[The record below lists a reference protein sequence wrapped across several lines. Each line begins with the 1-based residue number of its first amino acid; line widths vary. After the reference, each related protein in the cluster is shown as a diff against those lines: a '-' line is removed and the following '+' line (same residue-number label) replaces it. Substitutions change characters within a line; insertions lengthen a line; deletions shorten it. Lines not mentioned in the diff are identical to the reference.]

1 MNLKQGDKLKKE
13 LCILYKL
20 YKFSIDELLQYKALN
35 YSEIDLSV
43 DQIKETIKEE
53 VDPKYFLFVG
63 EKFDSLYSL
72 SNRYFINLESKYLG
86 NDFIE
91 KIKRYQINRLDNIHI
106 YINKYFRKV
115 FIDTN
120 INKFLKNEPIIIN
133 HLYIKKVNN
142 DYILD
147 FESSGLDMLSK
158 HINGSNGG
166 KNNNGIDS
174 FLFSG
179 IELENHIL
187 KNLPKGSTV
196 NKVIKDLNLSL
207 KHIKVEIPYVYFGQ
221 DIRTL
226 SFQFNLSQTNQ
237 KKTIYKGKNI
247 EGKYGY
253 KRGEMTELI
262 SKLKNTYTFDS
273 NMFRK
278 SYGEEKSPFDLT
290 RYENDILDFL
300 VTSVVDY
307 PFHITDK
314 KRNDDKS
321 INKVYKDLTNNEFLK
336 YTNNQVEKINSLPNN
351 ELKKNLTNDDT
362 YDYIEEFT
370 SRNQPKLQTQLS
382 KFFNKVDE
390 VNYYEANLLYSRLA
404 QKIDEVLVDYDIE
417 KTNYDIEYKAFN
429 EASHTYSIEYLDFV
443 SDYYKYIQ
451 NVFFSSNDESKEE
464 IANRPYKM
472 SFIEVYE
479 RVKFLDNIKKT
490 KIVSKNNIEEYPLY
504 KYYAID
510 KYAKAEATIND
521 IMVKNILNIPKS
533 IYRKKDDE
541 ITKMRKDK
549 KYSKT
554 EIEEKPVENDKSL
567 KYDEDTKVKGNSND
581 YNQLKSREYYE
592 NLLYSERL
600 KYELKTAGEMKNIKE
615 KVNLLYQETIKSIE
629 DLAFYILSEYLSI
642 SEYNESKFLTNTSL
656 ADNNNI
662 SELKDI
668 YFKANPLYQFSKE
681 HKAERDSE
689 FIPLLSLL
697 DKVIKQLN
705 SYFDKYKDNYD
716 IHHKLMDENVAN
728 QLINANSYKGDN
740 LLVEQ
745 AIEAITSMKLREDL
759 YKYHKK
765 TQNQIKE

>member
-1 MNLKQGDKLKKE
+1 MDLEPDEKLKKE
-13 LCILYKL
+13 LCILYKDYEL
-20 YKFSIDELLQYKALN
+20 SMDQLLQHKALN
-35 YSEIDLSV
+35 YSEIDLS
-43 DQIKETIKEE
+43 KEE
-53 VDPKYFLFVG
+53 IQEAITKEIDPIYTLAVVD
-63 EKFDSLYSL
+63 KFDRLYSL
-72 SNRYFINLESKYLG
+72 SNRYFININAKYLG
-86 NDFIE
+86 NDFMK
-91 KIKRYQINRLDNIHI
+91 KIKKYQINRLYNIHI
-106 YINKYFRKV
+106 YIEKYFRKV
-115 FIDTN
+115 FIYTSTHD
-120 INKFLKNEPIIIN
+120 FLKNEPTCIEN
-133 HLYIKKVNN
+133 LCIKKEKNN
-142 DYILD
+142 YILD
-147 FESSGLDMLSK
+147 FKSRGIDNLTKQIIGDNVK
-158 HINGSNGG
+158 G
-166 KNNNGIDS
+166 KNKILDT
-174 FLFSG
+174 FLFSE
-179 IELENHIL
+179 IEIQNIVN
-187 KNLPKGSTV
+187 KNVSKDITV
-196 NKVIKDLNLSL
+196 DKVIKDLNLSL
-207 KHIKVEIPYVYFGQ
+207 KHIKVEVPYIYFGQ
-221 DIRTL
+221 DISQT
-226 SFQFNLSQTNQ
+226 SFQFKLSQTSQ

-253 KRGEMTELI
+253 KRNEMTERI
-262 SKLKNTYTFDS
+262 SKLKNTYTFDP

-278 SYGEEKSPFDLT
+278 SYGEEKAQFDLT

-307 PFHITDK
+307 PFHNTPK
-314 KRNDDKS
+314 KRNDEKS
-321 INKVYKDLTNNEFLK
+321 INKVYNDLSNNEFLK
-336 YTNNQVEKINSLPNN
+336 YTNNQVEKISSLPNN

-362 YDYIEEFT
+362 YKYIEEFT
-370 SRNQPKLQTQLS
+370 NRNQPKLQAGLS

-390 VNYYEANLLYSRLA
+390 VNYYESNLLYSRLS
-404 QKIDEVLVDYDIE
+404 QKIDEVLVEYDIE
-417 KTNYDIEYKAFN
+417 KTNYDFEYKAFN
-429 EASHTYSIEYLDFV
+429 EAPHTYSIEYLDFV

-451 NVFFSSNDESKEE
+451 NVFFSSNDESNEE

-490 KIVSKNNIEEYPLY
+490 KISTSIGKQEYPIY
-504 KYYAID
+504 KYHAID

-541 ITKMRKDK
+541 IAKMIKDK
-549 KYSKT
+549 KHSKT

-567 KYDEDTKVKGNSND
+567 KYDEDIKVKGNSND

-600 KYELKTAGEMKNIKE
+600 KYELRTVGEMKNIKE
-615 KVNLLYQETIKSIE
+615 KVNLLYRETIKSIE

-662 SELKDI
+662 SELKNI
-668 YFKANPLYQFSKE
+668 YFKANPLYQFSEE
-681 HKAERDSE
+681 HKIERDSE

-728 QLINANSYKGDN
+728 QLINANSYKGNN

-759 YKYHKK
+759 YKYHIK

>member
-1 MNLKQGDKLKKE
+1 MNLKQDEKLKKE
-13 LCILYKL
+13 LCILYRL
-20 YKFSIDELLQYKALN
+20 YKFSVFELLQYKALN

-43 DQIKETIKEE
+43 DQIKEAIKEE
-53 VDPKYFLFVG
+53 IDPKYFLFVG

-91 KIKRYQINRLDNIHI
+91 KIKRYQINRLDNIQI

-115 FIDTN
+115 FIATN
-120 INKFLKNEPIIIN
+120 INKFLKNEPIIIK

-174 FLFSG
+174 FLFSE

-207 KHIKVEIPYVYFGQ
+207 KHVKVEVPYIYFGQ
-221 DIRTL
+221 DMSQT
-226 SFQFNLSQTNQ
+226 SFQFKLSQTNQ

-253 KRGEMTELI
+253 KRNEMTERI
-262 SKLKNTYTFDS
+262 SKLKNTYTFDP

-278 SYGEEKSPFDLT
+278 SYGEEKAQFDLT

-307 PFHITDK
+307 PFPNTPK
-314 KRNDDKS
+314 KRNDEKS
-321 INKVYKDLTNNEFLK
+321 INKVYKDLSNNEFLK

-362 YDYIEEFT
+362 YKYIEEFT
-370 SRNQPKLQTQLS
+370 NRNQPKLQAQLS

-404 QKIDEVLVDYDIE
+404 QKIDEVLVEYDIE
-417 KTNYDIEYKAFN
+417 KINYDFEDKTFN
-429 EASHTYSIEYLDFV
+429 EAPHIYSIEYLDFV

-451 NVFFSSNDESKEE
+451 NVFFSSNDESNEE

-490 KIVSKNNIEEYPLY
+490 KIGSKNNMEEYPVY
-504 KYYAID
+504 KYHAID

-554 EIEEKPVENDKSL
+554 EIEEKLLKNDKSL

-581 YNQLKSREYYE
+581 YNQLNSREYYE

-600 KYELKTAGEMKNIKE
+600 KYELKTVDEMKDINE
-615 KVNLLYQETIKSIE
+615 KINLLYRETIKSIE

-642 SEYNESKFLTNTSL
+642 SEYNDSKFLTNICLT
-656 ADNNNI
+656 DNKSI
-662 SELKDI
+662 SELKEI
-668 YFKANPLYQFSKE
+668 YFKANPLYQFSEE
-681 HKAERDSE
+681 HKVERDSE

-705 SYFDKYKDNYD
+705 SYFDKYKNNYN
-716 IHHKLMDENVAN
+716 IQHKLMDENVAN
-728 QLINANSYKGDN
+728 QLINANSYKGNN

-759 YKYHKK
+759 YKYHIK

>member
-1 MNLKQGDKLKKE
+1 MNLKQDEKLKKE
-13 LCILYKL
+13 LCILYRL
-20 YKFSIDELLQYKALN
+20 YKFSVFELLQYKALN

-43 DQIKETIKEE
+43 DQIKEAIKEE
-53 VDPKYFLFVG
+53 IDPKYFLFVG

-72 SNRYFINLESKYLG
+72 SNRYFINLESKNLG
-86 NDFIE
+86 NDFID
-91 KIKRYQINRLDNIHI
+91 KVKRYQISHLENIHI
-106 YINKYFRKV
+106 YIDKYFRKV
-115 FIDTN
+115 FMDPNTH
-120 INKFLKNEPIIIN
+120 KFLKNEPIIIK
-133 HLYIKKVNN
+133 HMYIKKKNN
-142 DYILD
+142 NYILE
-147 FESSGLDMLSK
+147 FESNGLDALSK
-158 HINGSNGG
+158 QITGNKGG
-166 KNNNGIDS
+166 KNNNVIDS
-174 FLFSG
+174 LLFSE
-179 IELENHIL
+179 IELQNIVN
-187 KNLPKGSTV
+187 KNVSKGITI

-207 KHIKVEIPYVYFGQ
+207 KHVKVEVPYIYFGQ
-221 DIRTL
+221 DISQT
-226 SFQFNLSQTNQ
+226 SFQFKLSQTSQ

-253 KRGEMTELI
+253 KRDEMTQRIL
-262 SKLKNTYTFDS
+262 KLKNTYTFDP
-273 NMFRK
+273 NMFRN
-278 SYGEEKSPFDLT
+278 SYGEEKAQFDLT

-307 PFHITDK
+307 PFPNTPK
-314 KRNDDKS
+314 KRNDEKS
-321 INKVYKDLTNNEFLK
+321 INKVYNDLSNNEFLK
-336 YTNNQVEKINSLPNN
+336 YTNNQVEKISSLPNN

-362 YDYIEEFT
+362 YKYIEELT
-370 SRNQPKLQTQLS
+370 NRNQPKLQAQLS

-443 SDYYKYIQ
+443 SEYYKYIQ
-451 NVFFSSNDESKEE
+451 KAFFSANDENNED
-464 IANRPYKM
+464 IANRPSKM
-472 SFIEVYE
+472 SFIETYE

-490 KIVSKNNIEEYPLY
+490 KIVSKNNKEEYPLY
-504 KYYAID
+504 KYHAID

-541 ITKMRKDK
+541 ITKMIKDK
-549 KYSKT
+549 KHSKT
-554 EIEEKPVENDKSL
+554 EIEEKPIENDKSL

-615 KVNLLYQETIKSIE
+615 KINLLYRETIKSIE

-656 ADNNNI
+656 AENNNI

-668 YFKANPLYQFSKE
+668 YFKANPLYQFSEE
-681 HKAERDSE
+681 HKVERDSE

-705 SYFDKYKDNYD
+705 SYFDKYKENYD

-728 QLINANSYKGDN
+728 QLINANSYKGNN

-759 YKYHKK
+759 YKYHIK
-765 TQNQIKE
+765 TQNQIQE

>member
-1 MNLKQGDKLKKE
+1 MNLKQDEKLKKE

-20 YKFSIDELLQYKALN
+20 YRFSIDELLQYKALN

-91 KIKRYQINRLDNIHI
+91 KIKRYQITRLDNIHI

-120 INKFLKNEPIIIN
+120 INKFMKNEPIIIK

-142 DYILD
+142 EYILD

-174 FLFSG
+174 FLFSE

-207 KHIKVEIPYVYFGQ
+207 EHIKVEIPYVYFGQ

-226 SFQFNLSQTNQ
+226 NFQFNLSQTNQ

-253 KRGEMTELI
+253 NRGKMTDLI
-262 SKLKNTYTFDS
+262 SKLKNTYTFDP

-278 SYGEEKSPFDLT
+278 SYGEEKAPFDLT

-307 PFHITDK
+307 PFHITHK

-443 SDYYKYIQ
+443 SEYYKYIQ
-451 NVFFSSNDESKEE
+451 KAFFSANDENTED
-464 IANRPYKM
+464 IANRPSKM
-472 SFIEVYE
+472 SFIETYE

-490 KIVSKNNIEEYPLY
+490 KIVSKNNKEEYPLY
-504 KYYAID
+504 KYHAID

-521 IMVKNILNIPKS
+521 IIVKNILNIPKS

-554 EIEEKPVENDKSL
+554 EIEEKPLKNDKSL
-567 KYDEDTKVKGNSND
+567 KYDEDTKVKGSSND

-615 KVNLLYQETIKSIE
+615 KVNLLYRETIKSIE

-681 HKAERDSE
+681 HKVERDSE

-759 YKYHKK
+759 YKYHIK

>member
-1 MNLKQGDKLKKE
+1 MNLKQGEKLKKE

-20 YKFSIDELLQYKALN
+20 YRFSIDELLQYKALN

-91 KIKRYQINRLDNIHI
+91 KIKRYQITRLDNIHI

-120 INKFLKNEPIIIN
+120 INKFMKNEPIIIK

-142 DYILD
+142 EYILD

-174 FLFSG
+174 FLFSE

-207 KHIKVEIPYVYFGQ
+207 EHIKVEIPYVYFGQ

-226 SFQFNLSQTNQ
+226 NFQFNLSQTNQ

-253 KRGEMTELI
+253 NRGKMTDLI
-262 SKLKNTYTFDS
+262 SKLKNTYTFDP

-278 SYGEEKSPFDLT
+278 SYGEEKAPFDLT

-307 PFHITDK
+307 PFHITHK

-429 EASHTYSIEYLDFV
+429 EVSHTYSIEYLDFV
-443 SDYYKYIQ
+443 SEYYKYIQ
-451 NVFFSSNDESKEE
+451 KAFFGANDENTED
-464 IANRPYKM
+464 IANRPSKM
-472 SFIEVYE
+472 SFIETYE

-490 KIVSKNNIEEYPLY
+490 KIVSKNNKEEYPLY
-504 KYYAID
+504 KYHAID

-521 IMVKNILNIPKS
+521 IIVKNILNIPKS

-600 KYELKTAGEMKNIKE
+600 KYELKTADEMKNIKE
-615 KVNLLYQETIKSIE
+615 KVNLLYRETITSIE

-681 HKAERDSE
+681 HKVERDSE

-728 QLINANSYKGDN
+728 QLINVNSYKGDN

-759 YKYHKK
+759 YKYHIK